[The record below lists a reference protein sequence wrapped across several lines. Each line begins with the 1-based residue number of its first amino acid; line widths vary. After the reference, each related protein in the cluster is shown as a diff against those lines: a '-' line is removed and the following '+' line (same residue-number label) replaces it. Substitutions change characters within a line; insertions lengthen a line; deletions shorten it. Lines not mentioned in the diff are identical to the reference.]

1 MYINA
6 CLCCCCVLGFG
17 SPLFLAGTVD
27 VVDVDIM
34 MLLLLPML
42 VWGYGSEV
50 EEWTNA
56 I

>member
-1 MYINA
+1 MSKNA
-6 CLCCCCVLGFG
+6 YDCCCCVLSFG
-17 SPLFLAGTVD
+17 SPLSLTGITV

-34 MLLLLPML
+34 ILLLLPML